1 VRRFAAAHRA
11 ALTVI
16 SAAAVLDVLLGV
28 AFGFAGHVSTWDGLY
43 FATTT
48 STTVGYGDIAP
59 HGWLPHLIAVAL
71 MIIAIPLFG
80 ASFSLFT
87 AGLAA
92 AKVRLRLR
100 DTEKNIK
107 AHLEERLE
115 HHHRELLRH
124 LTAPRPEA

>member
-1 VRRFAAAHRA
+1 MREHRVA
-11 ALTVI
+11 ILVFVLALSI
-16 SAAAVLDVLLGV
+16 VLDTILGI
-28 AFGFAGHVSTWDGLY
+28 AFAYAQGILKWDGLY

-48 STTVGYGDIAP
+48 GTTVGYGDITP

-71 MIIAIPLFG
+71 MVIAIPLFG

-92 AKVRLRLR
+92 AQVRLRLR
-100 DTEKNIK
+100 DTERNIK

-124 LTAPRPEA
+124 LTASRPEA